1 MRFFRI
7 ALVLIA
13 LVSFFSL
20 AAKAQNANIRGFVY
34 FKESGEPAI
43 FTTVYLEGTTK
54 GVTTNVDGYFSI
66 TQVQAG
72 TYTLAVAYLGYD
84 TIRESITVKG
94 SEIITRKL
102 YLNKS
107 KAIDLG
113 VVEIETDQTEKTLDT
128 RVSEVTITP
137 KEIKQIPS
145 VGGEPDIA
153 QYLQVLPGVIF
164 TGDQGGQLYIRGGS
178 PIQNKVLLDGMII
191 YNPFHSIGLFSVFDA
206 DIIRNADV
214 YTGGFGAEYGGRISS
229 IMDITTRDGNK
240 KKLGGKVSVSPF
252 MAKTLLEGPLQK
264 QVSGSSPEEV
274 KKDIDRANE
283 DVIGMRNDLGR
294 LDSVNKQLAL
304 QKRGVTDSKE
314 LVRLQKQIDSNRV
327 AMSRI
332 RSDIDDRNKAIEKLN
347 KEYNRVQAGSLG
359 TSSFIFS
366 AKHSYLPTT
375 SKIVYS
381 YIDTAGLPFGFTDL
395 YGKVSFNSANGSKFN
410 LFGFNFRDH
419 VRYQALADFGW
430 NSYGIGSNFLLVPA
444 SSSILVDGV
453 FAYSKY
459 EIGMQEEL
467 QQPDSSSIG
476 GFNMGLNFTY
486 FRGLNEL
493 KYGIEVLGFKTDFTF
508 YNTVNRK
515 ISQEENTTELA
526 GYFKYKIVT
535 QNRKWLIEPSF
546 RAHYYASLQNF
557 SPEPRFSM
565 KFNATDN
572 LRFKM
577 ATGLYS
583 QNLLSA
589 TSDRDVVNLFYGF
602 LSGPDNLP
610 SKFTTENGD
619 VRDVTTKLQKANH
632 IVIGIEFDP
641 FRSIEAN
648 TDFKKN
654 VLKHIELNIEAYR
667 KNFTQLTNI
676 NRNKLYEDDGT
687 NFDKPDMLKKD
698 FIIETGTAQGIDF
711 LLKYDY
717 KRFYLWAVY
726 SLGIVDRWDGIQSY
740 NPHFDRRHNVN
751 LVAAWK
757 FGKEKQWELD
767 GRWNLGSGF
776 PFTKTAGFYEHQ
788 TFIDGINS
796 NYLTTNNPPGA
807 QLGILYGE
815 LNAGRLPYYHR
826 LDISLK
832 REFRLSETSIIEAT
846 LGATNAYNR
855 ENIFYFDRVQ
865 YKRVNQL
872 PIMPS
877 LSASWTF

>member
-1 MRFFRI
+1 MRFSRI
-7 ALVLIA
+7 ASSLFILFT
-13 LVSFFSL
+13 FFSL
-20 AAKAQNANIRGFVY
+20 AAEAQNANIRGFVY
-34 FKESGEPAI
+34 FKESGEPAL
-43 FTTVYLEGTTK
+43 FTTVYLQGTTK
-54 GVTTNVDGYFSI
+54 GVSTNVDGYFSI
-66 TQVQAG
+66 TQVSPG

-94 SEIITRKL
+94 NEIITRKL
-102 YLNKS
+102 FLTKS
-107 KAIDLG
+107 AAIDLG
-113 VVEIETDQTEKTLDT
+113 VVEIEGDQTEKTLDT

-137 KEIKQIPS
+137 KDINQIPS

-240 KKLGGKVSVSPF
+240 KKIGGKVSVSPF
-252 MAKTLLEGPLQK
+252 LAKTLIEGPLRK
-264 QVSGSSPEEV
+264 QTSGSTPEEV
-274 KKDIDRANE
+274 KKEIDRENQ
-283 DVIGMRNDLGR
+283 DVIDMRGHYTR
-294 LDSVNKQLAL
+294 LDSTNKQITQ
-304 QKRGVTDSKE
+304 QKKGVTDSKE
-314 LVRLQKQIDSNRV
+314 LIRMQKQIDSNRV
-327 AMSRI
+327 AMAGL
-332 RSDIDDRNKAIEKLN
+332 RSKIDDRNKSIEKLN

-366 AKHSYLPTT
+366 AKHSYLPQT
-375 SKIVYS
+375 SKVVYS
-381 YIDTAGLPFGFTDL
+381 YVDTAGLPFGFTDL

-419 VRYQALADFGW
+419 VNYKALADFGW
-430 NSYGIGSNFLLVPA
+430 NSFGVGSNFLLVPA

-467 QQPDSSSIG
+467 QLPDSSSIG

-493 KYGIEVLGFKTDFTF
+493 KYGIEVLGFRTDFTF
-508 YNTVNRK
+508 YNSVDRK
-515 ISQEENTTELA
+515 ISQEENTTELG

-577 ATGLYS
+577 ASGIYS

-610 SKFTTENGD
+610 SQFTTESGE
-619 VRDVTTKLQKANH
+619 VRDITSKLQKANH
-632 IVIGIEFDP
+632 IVIGLEYDP
-641 FRSIEAN
+641 FRSIEGN
-648 TDFKKN
+648 TKFKN
-654 VLKHIELNIEAYR
+654 VLKHLEFNLEVYR

-698 FIIETGTAQGIDF
+698 FIIETGKAQGVDL

-717 KRFYLWAVY
+717 KNLYVWAVY
-726 SLGIVDRWDGIQSY
+726 SLGFVDRWDGVQSY

-751 LVAAWK
+751 LVAAWE
-757 FGKEKQWELD
+757 FGKDKEWELN

-776 PFTKTAGFYEHQ
+776 PFTKTRGFYEYQ

-796 NYLTTNNPPGA
+796 DYLSSNNNPDA
-807 QLGILYGE
+807 QLGILYGD
-815 LNAGRLPYYHR
+815 LNTGRLPYYHR
-826 LDISLK
+826 LDITLK

-846 LGATNAYNR
+846 LGATNVYNR

-865 YKRVNQL
+865 YERVNQL